1 MTISIYDPRTMLEAI
16 EQMLPVNTFLKS
28 TFFKNSRTFL
38 TENVDVDYNKGRR
51 RMAPFVSPK
60 LAGKVMERDG
70 FTTNTYKPA
79 LIKPLR
85 PITVEDLQ
93 IRSFGENVYSTK
105 SPDERAIELLARDL
119 TDLEDA
125 ITRREEWMAAQV
137 LFTGKVD
144 MIGEGVNQTLDF
156 DFTNK
161 LVLSG
166 SDKWSET
173 SSDPIGDLKNWRLA
187 VIQKSG
193 ITPDTAVM
201 ASDVVDAF
209 LNHPAVQKILDN
221 QRIKLGQ
228 IDPRTLPNGVTYLGS
243 LTSLGLD
250 LYSYDEWY
258 FDETEGVEK
267 PMVPPGTVLVAS
279 TRARFSFHYGAVT
292 LIGANNQFVTYEGAR
307 IPDSWTEKNPPQRFL
322 AVNSRPLPIPHE
334 VESWYVAHVL

>member
-1 MTISIYDPRTMLEAI
+1 MGISMYDPRTMLEAI

-28 TFFKNSRTFL
+28 TFFTNSRTFL
-38 TENVDVDYNKGRR
+38 TETVDVDYYKGRR

-85 PITVEDLQ
+85 PITTEDLL
-93 IRSFGENVYSTK
+93 IRSIGENIYTTK
-105 SPDERAIELLARDL
+105 APDERAVELLARDL
-119 TDLEDA
+119 TDLDDA
-125 ITRREEWMAAQV
+125 VTRREEWMAAQT

-144 MIGEGVNQTLDF
+144 MVGEGVNQTLDF

-161 LVLSG
+161 IMLSG
-166 SDKWSET
+166 ADKWADP
-173 SSDPIGDLKNWRLA
+173 SSDPIGDLKNWRLT

-201 ASDVVDAF
+201 ASDVVEAF
-209 LNHPAVQKILDN
+209 LNHLAVQKILDN

-258 FDETEGVEK
+258 FDETEGLEK
-267 PMVPPGTVLVAS
+267 PMVPPGTVLIAS

-292 LIGANNQFVTYEGAR
+292 LIGNNNQFITYEGAR
-307 IPDSWTEKNPPQRFL
+307 VPDSWTEKNPPQRFL
-322 AVNSRPLPIPHE
+322 ALNSRPLPIPHE
-334 VESWYVAHVL
+334 VESWYVAKVL